1 MMRKMNKNVYGI
13 MMAAMMAASVSVTAC
28 GGQKSTGETMTV
40 QTQPHD
46 DSKVSEMPVSSSVAD
61 QAGVQETEQI
71 PEESVGMP
79 NPFTDNDTLE
89 EAEKNAGFSI
99 QVPEKIG
106 GVSATAFRNSGQ
118 EMLEVIYYNGE
129 QEVARIRKGTGM
141 EDISGDYTKYS
152 DVKTDKIGDWDVTL
166 KENDGKVVLAV
177 WNDGTYSYSISLD
190 EQGVSLEK
198 EITVNEVSVTLKGD
212 EGQYKLAI
220 WQQDGFA
227 YSLSYEPGGSENV
240 FVEMIQS
247 VQ

>member
-1 MMRKMNKNVYGI
+1 M
-13 MMAAMMAASVSVTAC
+13 
-28 GGQKSTGETMTV
+28 
-40 QTQPHD
+40 
-46 DSKVSEMPVSSSVAD
+46 
-61 QAGVQETEQI
+61 
-71 PEESVGMP
+71 GMP

-152 DVKTDKIGDWDVTL
+152 DVKTEKIGDWDVTL
-166 KENDGKVVLAV
+166 KGNDGKVVLAV

-190 EQGVSLEK
+190 EQGVSL
-198 EITVNEVSVTLKGD
+198 D
-212 EGQYKLAI
+212 EMTAL
-220 WQQDGFA
+220 
-227 YSLSYEPGGSENV
+227 
-240 FVEMIQS
+240 VEA
-247 VQ
+247 VK

>member
-46 DSKVSEMPVSSSVAD
+46 DSKVSEMPVPSSVAD

-118 EMLEVIYYNGE
+118 EMLEVIYYNGG
-129 QEVARIRKGTGM
+129 QEVARIRKSL
-141 EDISGDYTKYS
+141 DNKDNSGNYVGYAEIQNK
-152 DVKTDKIGDWDVTL
+152 KIGDRDVTL
-166 KENDGKVVLAV
+166 KGNDGKVVLAI
-177 WNDGTYSYSISLD
+177 WNDGAYGYSISVD
-190 EQGVSLEK
+190 EPGVSLE
-198 EITVNEVSVTLKGD
+198 EMTALVEVVK
-212 EGQYKLAI
+212 
-220 WQQDGFA
+220 
-227 YSLSYEPGGSENV
+227 
-240 FVEMIQS
+240 
-247 VQ
+247 

>member
-46 DSKVSEMPVSSSVAD
+46 DSKVSEMPVPSSVAD

-99 QVPEKIG
+99 QVPDQIS
-106 GVSATAFRNSGQ
+106 GVSATAFRNLGQ

-129 QEVARIRKGTGM
+129 QEVARIRKGH
-141 EDISGDYTKYS
+141 ENADNSGNYVGYPEIKNE
-152 DVKTDKIGDWDVTL
+152 KIGGLDVSL
-166 KENDGKVVLAV
+166 KEKDGKVVLAI
-177 WNDGTYSYSISLD
+177 WSDGAYSYSISLD
-190 EQGVSLEK
+190 EQGVSLE
-198 EITVNEVSVTLKGD
+198 
-212 EGQYKLAI
+212 
-220 WQQDGFA
+220 
-227 YSLSYEPGGSENV
+227 
-240 FVEMIQS
+240 EMTAL
-247 VQ
+247 VKAVK

>member
-1 MMRKMNKNVYGI
+1 MMRKMNKRVYGV
-13 MMAAMMAASVSVTAC
+13 MMAAMMAAAVSVTAC

-46 DSKVSEMPVSSSVAD
+46 DSKVSEMPVPSSGAD

-79 NPFTDNDTLE
+79 NPFTDNATLE

-99 QVPEKIG
+99 QVPDQVQDVKA
-106 GVSATAFRNSGQ
+106 SAFRNLGQ
-118 EMLEVIYYNGE
+118 ELLEVIYYHGE

-152 DVKTDKIGDWDVTL
+152 DVKTEKIGDWDVTL
-166 KENDGKVVLAV
+166 KGNDGKAVLAI

-190 EQGVSLEK
+190 EQGASLE
-198 EITVNEVSVTLKGD
+198 EMTAL
-212 EGQYKLAI
+212 
-220 WQQDGFA
+220 
-227 YSLSYEPGGSENV
+227 
-240 FVEMIQS
+240 VEA

>member
-46 DSKVSEMPVSSSVAD
+46 DSKVSEMPVPSSVAD

-129 QEVARIRKGTGM
+129 QEVARIRKGH
-141 EDISGDYTKYS
+141 ENADNSGNYVGYPEIKNE
-152 DVKTDKIGDWDVTL
+152 KIGGLDVSL
-166 KENDGKVVLAV
+166 KEKDGKVVLAI
-177 WNDGTYSYSISLD
+177 WSDGAYSYSISLD
-190 EQGVSLEK
+190 EQGVSLE
-198 EITVNEVSVTLKGD
+198 
-212 EGQYKLAI
+212 
-220 WQQDGFA
+220 
-227 YSLSYEPGGSENV
+227 
-240 FVEMIQS
+240 EMTAL
-247 VQ
+247 VKAVK